1 MADTSDIDA
10 LLKAVKSG
18 DNAAVDALYR
28 LVYDELHKLAAA
40 QRRRW
45 GGNHTIGTTALVHE
59 AYLKLGDGKGQD
71 WEGRRH
77 FFGTA
82 SMAMRHVLVSYAR
95 AAQADKRGGGMPA
108 VEMDLELVADP
119 VIMSDVLALHDALE
133 RLEALESRWA
143 RVVEC
148 RVFAGMSINERP
160 MRLASR
166 RPPSSVTGPSRRR
179 GCSESCVPPRAP
191 LAPRE
196 AQPVRASGILP

>member
-1 MADTSDIDA
+1 MTDTADIDA
-10 LLKAVKSG
+10 LLKAVKEG
-18 DNAAVDALYR
+18 DRGAADALYR

-59 AYLKLGDGKGQD
+59 AYLKLGDGKGQEWD
-71 WEGRRH
+71 GRRH

-82 SMAMRHVLVSYAR
+82 AMAMRHVLVSYAR
-95 AAQADKRGGGMPA
+95 AARADKRGGGIPA

-148 RVFAGMSINERP
+148 RVFAGMS
-160 MRLASR
+160 LAETADALGV
-166 RPPSSVTGPSRRR
+166 SVATVKRDWTFASAWLFR
-179 GCSESCVPPRAP
+179 ELRATSATVDKP
-191 LAPRE
+191 TNG
-196 AQPVRASGILP
+196 QD